1 MARAI
6 KRPEKKAAPAL
17 VATSVRLPP
26 ETKSA
31 LEKAATADDR
41 TFTSLVTKILH
52 DWLKDNGF
60 LK

>member
-1 MARAI
+1 MARAT
-6 KRPEKKAAPAL
+6 KKPAKKAASAL

-26 ETKSA
+26 ETKAA
-31 LEKAATADDR
+31 LEKAAAADDR

-52 DWLKDNGF
+52 DWLKERE

>member
-1 MARAI
+1 MARAP
-6 KRPEKKAAPAL
+6 KKPVKKAAPTL

-26 ETKSA
+26 ETKAA
-31 LEKAATADDR
+31 LEKAAAADDR

-52 DWLKDNGF
+52 DWLKERE

>member
-1 MARAI
+1 MARAPKKQI
-6 KRPEKKAAPAL
+6 KKAAPAL

-31 LEKAATADDR
+31 LEKAAAADDR

-52 DWLKDNGF
+52 DWLKAN
-60 LK
+60 KP

>member
-1 MARAI
+1 MARAP
-6 KRPEKKAAPAL
+6 KKPVKKAAPVL

-26 ETKSA
+26 ETKAA
-31 LEKAATADDR
+31 LEKAAAADDR

-52 DWLKDNGF
+52 DWLKERE